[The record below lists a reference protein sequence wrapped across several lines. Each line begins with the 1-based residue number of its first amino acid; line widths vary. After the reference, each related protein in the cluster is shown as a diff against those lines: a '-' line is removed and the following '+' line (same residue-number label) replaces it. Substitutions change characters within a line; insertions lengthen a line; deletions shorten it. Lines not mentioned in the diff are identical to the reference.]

1 MYYFLF
7 QALILKLSVIKVIV
21 LKNPRAAMDNPA
33 FIYSSNKY

>member
-21 LKNPRAAMDNPA
+21 LKKPKS
-33 FIYSSNKY
+33 YYG